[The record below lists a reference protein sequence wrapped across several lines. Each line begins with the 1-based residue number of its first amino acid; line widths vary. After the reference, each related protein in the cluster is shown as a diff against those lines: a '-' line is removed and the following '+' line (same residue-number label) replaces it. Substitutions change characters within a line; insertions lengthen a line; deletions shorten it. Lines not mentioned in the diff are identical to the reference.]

1 MGAADRPV
9 PENGDMGQDEQAALI
24 RSTGDGVAVENED
37 EALREEWG
45 EPENGVYA
53 PNAEAREAFGEGE
66 RA

>member
-1 MGAADRPV
+1 MSEAARPV

-24 RSTGDGVAVENED
+24 RRTGDGVAVENEG

-45 EPENGVYA
+45 EPEDGVYA

-66 RA
+66 SA